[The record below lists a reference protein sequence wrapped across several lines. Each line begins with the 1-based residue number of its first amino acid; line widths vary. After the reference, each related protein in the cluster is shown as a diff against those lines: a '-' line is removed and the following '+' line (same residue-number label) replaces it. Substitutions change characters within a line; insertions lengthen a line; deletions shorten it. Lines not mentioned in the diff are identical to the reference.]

1 LIKRGVRVLGVAE
14 SFVKGS
20 KRSVISGVVMR
31 GDLQID
37 GFSFATATVGGMDAT
52 QSILKIYEDLN
63 RKDVNVIMLNGC
75 VISWFNIVDLDA
87 VYAAT
92 AKPLIAV
99 TYEESE
105 GLEKYLRQYFEDWE
119 QRLAV
124 YRRLGER
131 QRVMLQTGH
140 QILVRFIGIT
150 ERKTR
155 LLLNRFTL
163 QGAVP
168 EPLRVARILSRSI
181 LRSGL
186 IPEATPIQREET
198 KNCDVKRGHIGLSI

>member
-1 LIKRGVRVLGVAE
+1 MIKRGVRVLGVAE
-14 SFVKGS
+14 SFIKGA
-20 KRSVISGVVMR
+20 KCSVISGVVMR

-52 QSILKIYEDLN
+52 QSILRLYENLK
-63 RKDVNVIMLNGC
+63 RKDINVIMLNGC
-75 VISWFNIVDLDA
+75 VISWFNIVDLE
-87 VYAAT
+87 VIHAAT

-105 GLEKYLRQYFEDWE
+105 GLENYLRKYFDDWE
-119 QRLAV
+119 ERLAV

-131 QRVMLQTGH
+131 QRVTLHTGH
-140 QILVRFIGIT
+140 KILIRCINMTVR
-150 ERKTR
+150 KAR

-186 IPEATPIQREET
+186 VSEATLKKER
-198 KNCDVKRGHIGLSI
+198 

>member
-1 LIKRGVRVLGVAE
+1 MIKRGVRVLGVAE
-14 SFVKGS
+14 SFIKGA
-20 KRSVISGVVMR
+20 KCSVISGVVMR

-52 QSILKIYEDLN
+52 QSILRLYENLK
-63 RKDVNVIMLNGC
+63 RKDINVIMLNGC
-75 VISWFNIVDLDA
+75 VISWFNIVDLE
-87 VYAAT
+87 VIHAAT

-105 GLEKYLRQYFEDWE
+105 GLENYLRKYFDDWE
-119 QRLAV
+119 ERLAV

-131 QRVMLQTGH
+131 QRVTLHTGH
-140 QILVRFIGIT
+140 QILIRCINMTVR
-150 ERKTR
+150 KAR

-186 IPEATPIQREET
+186 VSEATLKKER
-198 KNCDVKRGHIGLSI
+198 

>member
-1 LIKRGVRVLGVAE
+1 MIKRGVRILGVSE
-14 SFVKGS
+14 SFIKGA

-52 QSILKIYEDLN
+52 QSILRLYENLK
-63 RKDVNVIMLNGC
+63 RKDINIIMLNGC

-87 VYAAT
+87 IHAAT
-92 AKPLIAV
+92 TKPLIAV

-105 GLEKYLRQYFEDWE
+105 GLENYLRKYFEDWE
-119 QRLAV
+119 ERLAV

-131 QRVMLQTGH
+131 QKVTLHTGH
-140 QILVRFIGIT
+140 QILIRCISMT
-150 ERKTR
+150 MRKAR

-186 IPEATPIQREET
+186 VPEATLKEE
-198 KNCDVKRGHIGLSI
+198 R

>member
-14 SFVKGS
+14 SFIKGA
-20 KRSVISGVVMR
+20 KCSVISGVVMR

-52 QSILKIYEDLN
+52 QSILRLYENLK
-63 RKDVNVIMLNGC
+63 RKDINVIMLNGC
-75 VISWFNIVDLDA
+75 VISWFNIVDLE
-87 VYAAT
+87 VIHAAT

-105 GLEKYLRQYFEDWE
+105 GLENYLRKYFDDWE
-119 QRLAV
+119 ERLAV

-131 QRVMLQTGH
+131 QRVTLHTGH
-140 QILVRFIGIT
+140 KILIRCINMTVR
-150 ERKTR
+150 KAR

-186 IPEATPIQREET
+186 VSEATLKKER
-198 KNCDVKRGHIGLSI
+198 